1 MIESTHGERV
11 TFLRRLTEAG
21 IDDVLILN
29 RGTAEDVLTE
39 KRLEIVDAITTT
51 DIESVRSLS
60 RHLGR
65 DVSIVSRDLDVL
77 FEAGIIDFEEE
88 GRAKRPVIAHETI
101 MIEPLV
107 FEDSVLSE
115 PSESEEELPV

>member
-1 MIESTHGERV
+1 MVETTQGGSV

-29 RGTAEDVLTE
+29 RKTAEDVLTE
-39 KRLEIVDAITTT
+39 KRLDIIDAITTNK
-51 DIESVRSLS
+51 IESVRALA
-60 RHLGR
+60 RHLDR

-77 FEAGIIDFEEE
+77 FESGIIDFEEE
-88 GRAKRPVIAHETI
+88 GRAKRPVLAHETI